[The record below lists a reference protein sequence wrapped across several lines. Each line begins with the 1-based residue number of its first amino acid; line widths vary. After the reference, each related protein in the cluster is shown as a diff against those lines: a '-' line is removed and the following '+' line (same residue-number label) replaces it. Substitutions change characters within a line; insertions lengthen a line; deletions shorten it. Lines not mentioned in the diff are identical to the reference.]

1 MENPIQDSYPRA
13 TFLLEIVDQLSP
25 YEYKQFLKL
34 LDQKRETD
42 HSLDNDIGER
52 ESSDE
57 EDVVEPATFDD
68 GPVKPVTVNEGIIAD
83 ILFFAHRLSDPKRY
97 NISGFEKWFW
107 RNDAKWLILTITS
120 AYYINGKVHVIEN
133 PERDSFSLMNDNAS
147 EYFRSLCK
155 KNISVEDF
163 FKNYKSFYYN
173 CHLMFMS
180 NIDRFYAFMSKI
192 VEICFDKFEEFA
204 LSRR

>member
-1 MENPIQDSYPRA
+1 MGNPIQDSYPRA

-34 LDQKRETD
+34 LDQRREND
-42 HSLDNDIGER
+42 HSLDNDSGEM
-52 ESSDE
+52 ESCEDE
-57 EDVVEPATFDD
+57 EDILEPATFNDA
-68 GPVKPVTVNEGIIAD
+68 PVNPVNEVIVSD
-83 ILFFAHRLSDPKRY
+83 ILFLAHRLSDTKRY
-97 NISGFEKWFW
+97 NIPAFEKWFW

-120 AYYINGKVHVIEN
+120 AYYINGKVHIIEN
-133 PERDSFSLMNDNAS
+133 PECNSFSLMNDNAS
-147 EYFRSLCK
+147 EYFQSLCK
-155 KNISVEDF
+155 KNVSVEDF

-173 CHLMFMS
+173 YHLMFMS

-204 LSRR
+204 L